1 LDSGN
6 PAGTCPAPYT
16 TIGSVCLQYLVE
28 AGELNFADS
37 VKFCM
42 LNGGSGIQTFDK
54 AGGYVDTSNGEL
66 DNILVMCLQCL
77 SMPRVHDL
85 YWLKM
90 KFSLS
95 LFFLPLSLSLSVSLS
110 LSLCLSLSLSPLS
123 LVY

>member
-1 LDSGN
+1 MSNLRILGN

-66 DNILVMCLQCL
+66 DNILVLCLQCL

-85 YWLKM
+85 YWLKI
-90 KFSLS
+90 KFYNFLLS
-95 LFFLPLSLSLSVSLS
+95 SEFSWIETDASTWQR
-110 LSLCLSLSLSPLS
+110 
-123 LVY
+123 